1 MTIKLKNRQA
11 GWKHQKGFTL
21 LELLI
26 AGLISLIVTSGM
38 VILMASTLGTGTQ
51 TIKMTQLSAEM
62 RTAMQIMTRELR
74 RANYHSGYATCF
86 GNADCLVAED
96 VNEKITEINI
106 EKNVVLNG
114 DCFSFYYDR
123 PERCPTLPC
132 SALEIE
138 AAKLNNAAST
148 SANPIT
154 YTDEDTIAAF
164 RLDTVTDPDG
174 TVIGV
179 VQMAKGFTGTVATED
194 TCPLIA
200 DADWVDIT
208 NPGFVDIQSLV
219 FNDLEPGF
227 LSYPLENEAR
237 LSVERIS
244 ITLTGRLKE
253 NDLSL
258 PGFMQNTDAPTLA
271 IQDFV
276 RVRNDI
282 VRPLP

>member
-1 MTIKLKNRQA
+1 MTINLKNRQA

-21 LELLI
+21 LELMI
-26 AGLISLIVTSGM
+26 AGFISLIVTSGM

-86 GNADCLVAED
+86 GDTGCLVTEAVD
-96 VNEKITEINI
+96 AKVREINI
-106 EKNVVLNG
+106 KKDFVPDG

-123 PERCPTLPC
+123 PQRCPTPPC
-132 SALEIE
+132 T
-138 AAKLNNAAST
+138 AAEFVAAQKDLNNAASVG
-148 SANPIT
+148 SVT
-154 YTDEDTIAAF
+154 YSDEDTLAAF

-179 VQMAKGFTGTVATED
+179 VQMARGFTGTVAAD

-200 DADWVDIT
+200 DANWVNIT
-208 NPGFVDIQSLV
+208 NPGFVDIQSLEFDDSV
-219 FNDLEPGF
+219 AGLQSYVVTND
-227 LSYPLENEAR
+227 AD
-237 LSVERIS
+237 LSVERIR
-244 ITLTGRLKE
+244 ITLTGRLRE

-258 PGFMQNTDAPTLA
+258 PGFMRDTANAPTLA

-282 VRPLP
+282 VRP

>member
-1 MTIKLKNRQA
+1 MTTNLKNRQS
-11 GWKHQKGFTL
+11 GWKRQQGMTL
-21 LELLI
+21 MELLV
-26 AGLISLIVTSGM
+26 AGFISIIVTTGM
-38 VILMASTLGTGTQ
+38 VILMANTLGTGTQ

-86 GNADCLVAED
+86 GDTGCLATETVDAK
-96 VNEKITEINI
+96 VTEINI
-106 EKNVVLNG
+106 EKNVVSDG

-123 PERCPTLPC
+123 PERCSTLPC
-132 SALEIE
+132 SAAEIE
-138 AAKLNNAAST
+138 AAKLNNAASVG
-148 SANPIT
+148 SVT
-154 YTDEDTIAAF
+154 YTDEDTLAAF
-164 RLDTVTDPDG
+164 RLDTVTDPDDG

-179 VQMAKGFTGTVATED
+179 VQMAKGFTGTVATD

-200 DADWVDIT
+200 DDDWVNIT

-227 LSYPLENEAR
+227 LSYELENEAR
-237 LSVERIS
+237 LSVERIG
-244 ITLTGRLKE
+244 ITLTGRLRE

-258 PGFMQNTDAPTLA
+258 PGFMQNTNAPTLA

-282 VRPLP
+282 VRPQP

>member
-1 MTIKLKNRQA
+1 MTINLKNRQA

-21 LELLI
+21 LELMV

-51 TIKMTQLSAEM
+51 AIKMTQLSAEM

-74 RANYHSGYATCF
+74 RANYHSGWATCF
-86 GNADCLVAED
+86 GDTDCLVTEV
-96 VNEKITEINI
+96 VNAKITEINI
-106 EKNVVLNG
+106 KKDFVPDG

-123 PERCPTLPC
+123 PQRCTTPPC
-132 SALEIE
+132 T
-138 AAKLNNAAST
+138 AAEYVAAQKDLNNAAVGGVV
-148 SANPIT
+148 T
-154 YTDEDTIAAF
+154 YTDEDTLAAF
-164 RLDTVTDPDG
+164 RLDTVTVDG

-179 VQMAKGFTGTVATED
+179 VQMARGFTGTVAED

-200 DADWVDIT
+200 DANWVNIT
-208 NPGFVDIQSLV
+208 NPGFVDIQSLEFDDSV
-219 FNDLEPGF
+219 VGLESYVVTND
-227 LSYPLENEAR
+227 AD
-237 LSVERIS
+237 LSVERIR
-244 ITLTGRLKE
+244 ITLTGRLRE

-258 PGFMQNTDAPTLA
+258 PGFMRDTESAPTLA

-282 VRPLP
+282 VRP